1 MKLFPEMRYSFNGT
15 FDGPRGTAN
24 GIKGDDPTAMWI
36 LQMVHP
42 CKKLKDPSGKCVV
55 FMDNFYTCHSLG
67 QALKKMTDG
76 EVRITGTCHLN
87 YINKVNH
94 IGVMKA
100 LALLE
105 KEERGTWAL
114 IQAYDDEGNEKLLE
128 PPGQRK
134 KRKKSAQSKGT
145 DKSQKKAR
153 SSSVGSS
160 GRRGNKSDAADDEED
175 EEYLHL
181 LNTEPVNPG
190 ECQNC

>member
-1 MKLFPEMRYSFNGT
+1 MENKPIKFAIQNITNVSTRDIYIHSFQEMDKEIHCHHCKPNDTWKMLLEMRYSFNGT

-42 CKKLKDPSGKCVV
+42 CKKLKDPSGKCMV

-76 EVRITGTCHLN
+76 EERITGTCHLN
-87 YINKVNH
+87 NINKVNH

-105 KEERGTWAL
+105 KEERGAWAL
-114 IQAYDDEGNEKLLE
+114 IWAWWWREW
-128 PPGQRK
+128 
-134 KRKKSAQSKGT
+134 
-145 DKSQKKAR
+145 KATWEN
-153 SSSVGSS
+153 S
-160 GRRGNKSDAADDEED
+160 SDA
-175 EEYLHL
+175 
-181 LNTEPVNPG
+181 
-190 ECQNC
+190 Q